1 MSGVRAQ
8 LVVTPIEA
16 MPTSP
21 PTAAPTSTTPARLLI
36 HATPLRCSRALALR
50 HLAARYKA
58 ALGPNW
64 TVVTFAAT
72 PPPPHAHMAGIRSGG
87 STGAGTSIDSSM
99 SSAASLP
106 AMPPMCMHASDGED
120 LVAGVQRVVVLPRAT
135 PAAPAG
141 PSPGC
146 GGALATF
153 GTLDFPVDL
162 APFHPTV
169 VDLAEVREGVTW
181 PEGSRMVVVV
191 AP

>member
-21 PTAAPTSTTPARLLI
+21 PTAAPTSAAPARLLI

-64 TVVTFAAT
+64 TLVTFAAT
-72 PPPPHAHMAGIRSGG
+72 PPPPHAHPAGTRASG
-87 STGAGTSIDSSM
+87 STGAGTSVDSST
-99 SSAASLP
+99 SCAAGLS
-106 AMPPMCMHASDGED
+106 AMPPVCMHASDGED
-120 LVAGVQRVVVLPRAT
+120 LVAGVQRVVVLPRT
-135 PAAPAG
+135 VPAAPAG
-141 PSPGC
+141 ASPEAGG
-146 GGALATF
+146 GGAATF
-153 GTLDFPVDL
+153 GSLDFPVDL

-169 VDLAEVREGVTW
+169 VNLGEVKEGVAW
-181 PEGSRMVVVV
+181 PEGSRVVVV
-191 AP
+191 AQ